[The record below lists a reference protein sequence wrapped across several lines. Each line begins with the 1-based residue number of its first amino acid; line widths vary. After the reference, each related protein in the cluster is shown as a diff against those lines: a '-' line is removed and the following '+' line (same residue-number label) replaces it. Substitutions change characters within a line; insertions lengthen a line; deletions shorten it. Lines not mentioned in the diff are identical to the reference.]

1 MGVKMEKIRWKDEYS
16 VGVERFDEQHRHL
29 FEITNKIIERPDS
42 IEDSELV
49 SETLTE
55 MINYAREHF
64 TDEEILMQQ
73 YGYAEIEQHKKQHDY
88 FINTTAELAVSF
100 MDNRQT
106 TGDEIAE
113 FLTLWLTNH
122 ILKSDMKYKAFFQA
136 KIPPVAEYSI

>member
-1 MGVKMEKIRWKDEYS
+1 MGVKMEKICWKDEYS
-16 VGVERFDEQHRHL
+16 VGVERFDEQHQHL
-29 FEITNKIIERPDS
+29 FEITNKIIERPDLS
-42 IEDSELV
+42 EDSELV

-73 YGYAEIEQHKKQHDY
+73 YGYAEIEKHKEQHDY

-100 MDNRQT
+100 MDNEQT

-113 FLTLWLTNH
+113 FLKLWLTNH

-136 KIPPVAEYSI
+136 KIPVKTAFSV